1 VSSSREMMGSSDMKL
16 ENLKTW
22 NETKS
27 EKQFLY
33 LNWIE
38 IVFLVNMDWLSTNM
52 NDFIVLHCFVWNF
65 SSHHGVLRIF
75 TKLNLIQSDLIWSD
89 PSIASDPSIQPASI
103 AEQSKA
109 CLLLLYWC
117 LQASFPSLYLPDLPI
132 SFFFFSWKCIP
143 SCIQESLW
151 LANWASFYFS
161 IGSLYWHKL
170 TFGSQLP
177 YQKVSELL

>member
-65 SSHHGVLRIF
+65 SSHHGVLRTF
-75 TKLNLIQSDLIWSD
+75 TKLNLIQSDLIWSKHSFR
-89 PSIASDPSIQPASI
+89 SIHPASEHSR
-103 AEQSKA
+103 AKQSMSPA
-109 CLLLLYWC
+109 AVLM
-117 LQASFPSLYLPDLPI
+117 SPSKLPFIVSPW
-132 SFFFFSWKCIP
+132 S

-170 TFGSQLP
+170 TFGSQLRFIFLWDL
-177 YQKVSELL
+177 VTSS

>member
-117 LQASFPSLYLPDLPI
+117 LQASFPSLYLPDLLAFRNLFDLLI
-132 SFFFFSWKCIP
+132 ELASTSILGLYIGINSHLGANYVLFFFEIW
-143 SCIQESLW
+143 
-151 LANWASFYFS
+151 
-161 IGSLYWHKL
+161 
-170 TFGSQLP
+170 
-177 YQKVSELL
+177 